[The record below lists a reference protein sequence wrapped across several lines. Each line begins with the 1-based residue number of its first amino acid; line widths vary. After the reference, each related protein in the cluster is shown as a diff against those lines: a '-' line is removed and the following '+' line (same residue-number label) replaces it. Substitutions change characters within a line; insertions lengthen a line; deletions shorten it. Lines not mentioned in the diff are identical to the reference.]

1 MFDRRLLE
9 RVRSGR
15 SEARTGIDISVLTDD
30 VLRHLRELFNV
41 RRGSVPTRLDYGMP
55 DINDLI
61 HLMPDAIDILGTELR
76 RQIIAF
82 EPRLRDVTVR
92 HVPSE
97 DRPDSLT
104 YAISAALDVDGR
116 RERMAVETQ
125 IGDNGRVRL
134 GG

>member
-15 SEARTGIDISVLTDD
+15 AEARTTIDTSVLMDD

-41 RRGSVPTRLDYGMP
+41 RRGSVPIRPDYGMP

-134 GG
+134 GD